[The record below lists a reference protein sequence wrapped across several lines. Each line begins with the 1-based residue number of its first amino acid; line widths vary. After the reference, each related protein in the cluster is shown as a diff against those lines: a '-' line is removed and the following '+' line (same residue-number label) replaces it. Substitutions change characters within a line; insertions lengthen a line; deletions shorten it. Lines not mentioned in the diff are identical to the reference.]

1 MHIYASSA
9 KIDDT
14 MNKKIVCIVALIIA
28 VAAVLP
34 YLLSGSAFGYDPEG
48 KRDPFVPLIGQEKKI
63 RPSGLEEMVAV
74 EDLILEGIAI
84 SPSGKNIAILNGR
97 IVKEKDKIGVIQIK
111 KISKKIVELSI
122 DGKDYSLSLREEDG
136 VKVGE

>member
-1 MHIYASSA
+1 
-9 KIDDT
+9 
-14 MNKKIVCIVALIIA
+14 MNKKIACIVALIIA
-28 VAAVLP
+28 VVVVAP
-34 YLLSGSAFGYDPEG
+34 YLSSGSAFGYDPGG

-63 RPSGLEEMVAV
+63 RPSGLEEMVAL

-97 IVKEKDKIGVIQIK
+97 MVKEKDKIGVIQIK

-122 DGKDYSLSLREEDG
+122 DGKDYSLSLQKEDG